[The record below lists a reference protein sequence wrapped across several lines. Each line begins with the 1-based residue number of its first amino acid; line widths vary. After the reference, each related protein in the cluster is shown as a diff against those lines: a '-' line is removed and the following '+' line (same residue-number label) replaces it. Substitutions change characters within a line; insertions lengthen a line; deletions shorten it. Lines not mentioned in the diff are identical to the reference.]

1 MVGVPREKA
10 KGHKHVDIAGL
21 MGGPKMGPSERASL
35 GGHHTPV
42 LWLSSALGPVLS
54 SLTLEDI
61 KAKTKLGR
69 QVGGPWGLQV
79 RAIAAG
85 PGMGH
90 GDRQKWTDCRH
101 NLRR

>member
-21 MGGPKMGPSERASL
+21 MRGPKIGPSERAL
-35 GGHHTPV
+35 IGGHHMPV

-61 KAKTKLGR
+61 KAKPKLGR
-69 QVGGPWGLQV
+69 QVGGHWGAPGESYCCWTWDGARRQTEVDRLQ
-79 RAIAAG
+79 
-85 PGMGH
+85 
-90 GDRQKWTDCRH
+90 T
-101 NLRR
+101 